1 MLVVIG
7 TDCTGSCKSNY
18 HMITTTTVPF
28 NIGPYGK
35 NNFVFLSEPSD
46 GNLGF
51 FFCFCTNYLKSLRRW
66 MNQLGMVRQSGVDF
80 NVKMTP
86 SSYVIYIYLLGTR
99 IYIIPFFLLTIH
111 GQHLEND
118 YYIHQITSKWQRC
131 LDVTFIDKN
140 KECHSTAGLG
150 AVPHSI

>member
-1 MLVVIG
+1 MEKKMLFFYLNQVECSFDDPLQDIWV
-7 TDCTGSCKSNY
+7 
-18 HMITTTTVPF
+18 
-28 NIGPYGK
+28 
-35 NNFVFLSEPSD
+35 
-46 GNLGF
+46 
-51 FFCFCTNYLKSLRRW
+51 FFCFSTNYLKSLRRW
-66 MNQLGMVRQSGVDF
+66 MNRLGMVRQSGVDF
-80 NVKMTP
+80 NIKMTS

-140 KECHSTAGLG
+140 KEYHSTAGLG